1 MLVVDLAFFVVA
13 FLVLLKSA
21 DFSTRYTAKLARTFH
36 LSEFAL
42 SFFIIAV
49 ISTLPEAAVSLVSA
63 VERQPEFGL
72 ATLLGSNVA
81 DLTLVFAIVT
91 LYSLHGLKVRS
102 RILRTDYLYM
112 FLLIFPLLLGMD
124 GNFSR
129 PDGLLL
135 VLSGLFFFFTLSIET
150 HMFRTHISHLKDRM
164 FLKDFVLLGLCVAG
178 LLVSAHF
185 TISYGVRIAEGLA
198 LPPVLVGLLV
208 VALGTCLPEM
218 VFSLRSVKIHHDA
231 LALGDILGTVII
243 DATILIG
250 LMALIR
256 PYSFNP
262 NLIYITGSAMF
273 IAGLMTILFIRTD
286 RMVTKR
292 EGLALLLFYLLYVF
306 VEFSAR
312 RILR

>member
-1 MLVVDLAFFVVA
+1 MLAVDLALFIVA

-21 DFSTRYTAKLARTFH
+21 DFSTRYAAKLARTLH

-42 SFFIIAV
+42 SFFIVAV
-49 ISTLPEAAVSLVSA
+49 ISAFPETAVSLVSA
-63 VERQPEFGL
+63 VEGLPEFGL

-91 LYSLHGLKVRS
+91 LYSLHGITVRS

-124 GNFSR
+124 GHFSR

-150 HMFRTHISHLKDRM
+150 HMFRRHINHLKNHLA
-164 FLKDFVLLGLCVAG
+164 LKDTLLLGLCVAG

-198 LPPVLVGLLV
+198 LPPVLIALLV
-208 VALGTCLPEM
+208 VSLGTCLPEL
-218 VFSLRSVKIHHDA
+218 VFSLRSVKVHHDA

-243 DATILIG
+243 DATLIIG
-250 LMALIR
+250 IMALIK
-256 PYSFNP
+256 PFAFNP
-262 NLIYITGSAMF
+262 NLIYITGGAMF
-273 IAGLMTILFIRTD
+273 LAGMLTILFIRTD
-286 RMVTKR
+286 RMVTKK
-292 EGLALLLFYLLYVF
+292 EGIILLLFYLLYVF
-306 VEFSAR
+306 VEFAAR
-312 RILR
+312 RIIR